1 MAADA
6 SAEVKAPAHRLSD
19 TLAASGVTL
28 NGYVDAAYSVPV
40 RRRRVHQW
48 VADRVFDTE
57 PNSFNVHQA
66 ALIAAYQPKD
76 GFGAYPQPD
85 GGPRRARDQVV

>member
-1 MAADA
+1 VA
-6 SAEVKAPAHRLSD
+6 SPI
-19 TLAASGVTL
+19 GC
-28 NGYVDAAYSVPV
+28 
-40 RRRRVHQW
+40 
-48 VADRVFDTE
+48 FDTE

-76 GFGAYPQPD
+76 GFGAYLKPD